1 MKTTTIFSF
10 LLFALLSTA
19 TRIDAQVIRTFAME
33 QPDFVILYKDISKF
47 EVLDSS
53 YINITYQMKFKPN
66 SANAQ
71 QISED
76 VMSLQIGRN
85 YSKFFSLNM
94 HHNDSVCTE
103 ISKRELNLPVNE
115 SSWQGYEVF
124 KNLKANELTVTHRV
138 PYSSVVY
145 KYQEPQPAL
154 NWQLHPETDSVFNY
168 KCQKATVNLFGRN
181 YTAWYT
187 VDIPTRAN
195 LWKFCGLPGLILK
208 VYDENE
214 EYVWECIGLN
224 QCPEAIAM
232 YDWGYKDISKEKWQE
247 FEASMYK
254 NAGQFI
260 KNSGQRVIIMDN
272 SERGFHSVPQDWQ
285 ASYNPI
291 EKVEKE

>member
-1 MKTTTIFSF
+1 MKTTLFLSL
-10 LLFALLSTA
+10 LLFALLGMA
-19 TRIDAQVIRTFAME
+19 MQANAQVIRTFAMD
-33 QPDFVILYKDISKF
+33 QLDFVILYKDISKF

-53 YINITYQMKFKPN
+53 YINITYQMKFKSNP
-66 SANAQ
+66 ANPQ

-85 YSKFFSLNM
+85 HSKFFSLNM
-94 HHNDSVCTE
+94 HYNDSVCTE

-115 SSWQGYEVF
+115 ASWQGYEVF
-124 KNLKANELTVTHRV
+124 KNLKTNVFTVTNRV

-145 KYQEPQPAL
+145 KYEESQPTMS
-154 NWQLHPETDSVFNY
+154 WKLHPETDSVFNY

-181 YTAWYT
+181 YIAWYT
-187 VDIPTRAN
+187 IDIPARAN
-195 LWKFCGLPGLILK
+195 LWKFDGLPGLILK

-224 QCPEAIAM
+224 QHPEAIKM

-247 FEASMYK
+247 FETSMYK

-260 KNSGQRVIIMDN
+260 KNSGQRVIVMDN
-272 SERGFHSVPQDWQ
+272 SEKGFHAVPQDWQ
-285 ASYNPI
+285 ANYNPI
-291 EKVEKE
+291 EKK

>member
-1 MKTTTIFSF
+1 MKTTIFSF
-10 LLFALLSTA
+10 FLLLLLSVA
-19 TRIDAQVIRTFAME
+19 MQTRAQVIRTFAMDH
-33 QPDFVILYKDISKF
+33 PDFVILYKDISKF

-53 YINITYQMKFKPN
+53 YVNITYRMKFKPN

-71 QISED
+71 QILED
-76 VMSLQIGRN
+76 VMSLQIGRD

-94 HHNDSVCTE
+94 HQNDSACTE
-103 ISKRELNLPVNE
+103 ISKRELDLPVNE
-115 SSWQGYEVF
+115 ASWQGYEVF
-124 KNLKANELTVTHRV
+124 RNLKTNELTVTNRV

-145 KYQEPQPAL
+145 KYQEPQPIM
-154 NWQLHPETDSVFNY
+154 NWKLHSETDSVFNY
-168 KCQKATVNLFGRN
+168 KCQKATVSLFGRN

-187 VDIPTRAN
+187 IDIPARAN
-195 LWKFCGLPGLILK
+195 LWKFSGLPGLILK

-224 QCPEAIAM
+224 QNAEAIAL

-260 KNSGQRVIIMDN
+260 KNSGQRVIVMDN
-272 SERGFHSVPQDWQ
+272 SEKGFHSIPQDWQ
-285 ASYNPI
+285 ANYNPI
-291 EKVEKE
+291 EVK